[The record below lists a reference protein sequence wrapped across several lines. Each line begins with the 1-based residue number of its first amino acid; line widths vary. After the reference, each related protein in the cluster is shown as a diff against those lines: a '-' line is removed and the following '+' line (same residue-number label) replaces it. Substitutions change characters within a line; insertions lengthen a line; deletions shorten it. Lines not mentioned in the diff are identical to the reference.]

1 VRERERKKL
10 GKGFITY
17 FTILRNAWGKYRAK
31 QGESRANGA
40 ESRMAGGE
48 SINGEDDGI
57 K

>member
-1 VRERERKKL
+1 VRERERKEL

-17 FTILRNAWGKYRAK
+17 FKILRNAWGKYRAK

-48 SINGEDDGI
+48 SINGEDDGD
-57 K
+57 